1 MSNPQRLGLFGG
13 TFDPVHNGHLAVAGR
28 VQEAFSLDS
37 LWFIPAPLPPHK
49 KGHHDNQ
56 VISSFADRAAMLEL
70 ALAGSKDFTLSR
82 LETELPKPSYTV
94 DTLQEIR
101 RRLGPEVKLFFIIG
115 VDAFVEIAT
124 WKDYLQ
130 LPALAGFVVISRPAY
145 QFNEVEEVVRQCFK
159 KYRYHSKESAW
170 LPEDG
175 KGEKIYFLDM
185 KPAAVSST
193 EIRRMVHAGHPIQQ
207 LVPPGVAE
215 YILEHRLYG
224 DIP

>member
-28 VQEAFSLDS
+28 VLEAFSLDS

-56 VISSFADRAAMLEL
+56 VISPFSDRAAMLEL
-70 ALAGSKDFTLSR
+70 ALAGRRDFTLSR
-82 LETELPKPSYTV
+82 LETELPKPSYTI

-130 LPALAGFVVISRPAY
+130 LPALANFVVISRSAY
-145 QFNEVEEVVRQCFK
+145 QLKEVEDVICKCFTG
-159 KYRYHSKESAW
+159 YRRHSKECVW

-175 KGEKIYFLDM
+175 KGETIYFLEM
-185 KPAAVSST
+185 EPVAVSST
-193 EIRRMVHAGHPIQQ
+193 EIRLMVHNGHPIQN
-207 LVPPGVAE
+207 LVPPGIEE
-215 YILEHRLYG
+215 YILEHRLYH
-224 DIP
+224 DIT